1 MESART
7 GVLTRPFL
15 PLKPSPKQS
24 PDAFNHRIPR
34 IGTFHEGDHM
44 TSPENTSKK
53 SSMKEYAILVLLIL
67 IGSPIA
73 WYLGTRDGKA
83 LAARAYEADSTAAG
97 AGTVATAAAEADSAA
112 APESTP
118 ESITRGAALFQANC
132 VACHGTAADGK
143 GAAAAAFTPP
153 PRNFLDAAAKWTKGR
168 APDQIFATV
177 SNGVE
182 GTGMAGFSAAL
193 TVDQRWDL
201 VHYIRSLSGVQDAK
215 DAP

>member
-1 MESART
+1 
-7 GVLTRPFL
+7 
-15 PLKPSPKQS
+15 
-24 PDAFNHRIPR
+24 
-34 IGTFHEGDHM
+34 M

-53 SSMKEYAILVLLIL
+53 SSMKEYVILVLLIL

-83 LAARAYEADSTAAG
+83 LAASAYGADSAASGAETAAPE
-97 AGTVATAAAEADSAA
+97 TVVAEADSAA

-132 VACHGTAADGK
+132 VACHGPAADGK

-153 PRNFLDAAAKWTKGR
+153 PRNFLDPAAKWTKGR
-168 APDQIFATV
+168 SPEQVFATV

-193 TVDQRWDL
+193 TVDQRWDV
-201 VHYIRSLSGVQDAK
+201 VHYLRSLPGVQDAK